1 MNPAPRGV
9 LPLSRGRHVAPDSV
23 GRPRDHNEM
32 DHRSGYHLL
41 NLFTR

>member
-9 LPLSRGRHVAPDSV
+9 LPLSRGRHVAPDLA
-23 GRPRDHNEM
+23 GLPRDHNEM